1 KIPVGNL
8 ASDEKRILILKLEMT
23 IPPIAKRKSS
33 DADLL
38 EIEATFESHRSHPKV
53 SHKWNRVVKTRFTNR
68 RDEPKSSPDA
78 TGFISAQLAGKTL
91 CEAVADA
98 ESGRIFEAKTRLKTK
113 IRHLEK
119 EPPSNGRS
127 DGLKLLTEF
136 YGILKAKGKWTARDQ
151 KRARYRCHYYRKMS
165 SKELW
170 LGPRNQAPTFS
181 RPNRKPSARAS
192 KIKTTVPPN
201 FFCLLSELQV
211 QSRSN
216 QKQMMT
222 HYVSRKIF
230 SFLLL
235 TLFSAFPLFAT
246 SESSFGTLGNYN
258 LSTLL
263 ESNIPP
269 PLLGDEIDSVEKW
282 EAKAAEIREIWV
294 DYIGGI
300 PERVPVEFEIL
311 ETSSEKDHDRIKLVF
326 QTVHDDQIPAYLLLP
341 KGIEDSGQK
350 YPAILALHPTNAEGK
365 DSIATPW
372 SRPNRQYAFELVS
385 RGYVVLAPDA
395 MTSGDRIF
403 ENERHFRSAPFYE
416 KHPEWSTVAKNIV
429 DHMQAV
435 DLLESLP
442 YVDSNRIGTIGHS
455 FGGYNAYFL
464 TSIDP
469 RIAVAVSS
477 CGFNPFT
484 GSSNPQHWGI
494 RNWYTHL
501 PRFSEDMEN
510 NRAPFDFHEIA
521 ALTAPRPFLNY
532 STQQDHIF
540 PDWRPIAESMADLH
554 KLYSLFDANDR
565 FRSILTSGGHDFPP
579 DIREI
584 AYDFLDQWLKK

>member
-1 KIPVGNL
+1 MIRFLSLQNFTTL
-8 ASDEKRILILKLEMT
+8 LISLSCT
-23 IPPIAKRKSS
+23 AR
-33 DADLL
+33 
-38 EIEATFESHRSHPKV
+38 
-53 SHKWNRVVKTRFTNR
+53 
-68 RDEPKSSPDA
+68 
-78 TGFISAQLAGKTL
+78 ISADS
-91 CEAVADA
+91 AD
-98 ESGRIFEAKTRLKTK
+98 
-113 IRHLEK
+113 
-119 EPPSNGRS
+119 
-127 DGLKLLTEF
+127 
-136 YGILKAKGKWTARDQ
+136 
-151 KRARYRCHYYRKMS
+151 
-165 SKELW
+165 
-170 LGPRNQAPTFS
+170 
-181 RPNRKPSARAS
+181 
-192 KIKTTVPPN
+192 
-201 FFCLLSELQV
+201 
-211 QSRSN
+211 
-216 QKQMMT
+216 
-222 HYVSRKIF
+222 
-230 SFLLL
+230 
-235 TLFSAFPLFAT
+235 
-246 SESSFGTLGNYN
+246 SFGTLGDYN
-258 LSTLL
+258 LSKLL

-269 PLLGDEIDSVEKW
+269 PLLSDGIDSTEKW
-282 EAKAAEIREIWV
+282 ENKADKIREIWF
-294 DYIGGI
+294 DYIGDLSQ
-300 PERVPVEFEIL
+300 RVPVEYEIV
-311 ETSSEKDHDRIKLVF
+311 ETESEKDHDRIKLVF
-326 QTVHDDQIPAYLLLP
+326 QTVHDDKIPAYLLLP
-341 KGIEDSGQK
+341 KEIEKSDRK
-350 YPAILALHPTNAEGK
+350 HPAVLALHPTNAEGK
-365 DSIATPW
+365 DSIATPC

-395 MTSGDRIF
+395 LTSGDRIF
-403 ENERHFRSAPFYE
+403 KDHRHFQSAPFYE

-464 TSIDP
+464 ASIAP

-584 AYDFLDQWLKK
+584 AYDFLRSE